1 MKNKEII
8 LVGGGGHCISVIES
22 LESAGTFRIKGISDV
37 REKIGEKLSGYEI
50 LWADDQFSA
59 LISDEVEFLIT
70 VGHIKSPH
78 IRRRLFEELV
88 ALKARFCTLIDPH
101 SNVSHR
107 ALIGDGTAILRNVFV
122 NAGATIGVNCIINS
136 GAMIEHGSTIGNHV
150 HISTGAIVNGDCQVG
165 DGCFVG
171 SGAIISNGVSICND
185 TLVSAGSVVFR
196 DITTPG
202 TYMGN
207 PVRFVK

>member
-1 MKNKEII
+1 MEIKEII

-22 LESAGTFRIKGISDV
+22 IENAGKYRIKGISDL
-37 REKIGEKLSGYEI
+37 RGRIGEKISGYKI
-50 LWADDQFSA
+50 LWADDQLSA
-59 LISDEVEFLIT
+59 LISDKVEFLIT

-88 ALKARFCTLIDPH
+88 AMQASFFTLIDPH
-101 SNVSHR
+101 SDVSDR
-107 ALIGDGTAILRNVFV
+107 AFIGDGTVILRNAFV
-122 NAGATIGVNCIINS
+122 NAGAVIGANCIINS

-165 DGCFVG
+165 DGCFVA

-185 TLVSAGSVVFR
+185 VLVSAGSVVFR